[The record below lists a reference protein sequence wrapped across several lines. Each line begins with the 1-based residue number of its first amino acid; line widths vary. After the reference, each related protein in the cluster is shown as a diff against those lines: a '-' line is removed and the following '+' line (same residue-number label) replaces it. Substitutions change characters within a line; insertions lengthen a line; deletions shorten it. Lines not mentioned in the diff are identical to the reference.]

1 MKKLDLSDFFLNM
14 KHFRIPGKYVEQN
27 LRHSLSSY
35 PILKAVL
42 KYKDRP
48 SISIIKSFLY
58 NFQIL
63 TSCKLI
69 QMPFLKKSENLT

>member
-42 KYKDRP
+42 KYKDHP
-48 SISIIKSFLY
+48 SISIIKSFL
-58 NFQIL
+58 
-63 TSCKLI
+63 
-69 QMPFLKKSENLT
+69 